1 MSKLRL
7 PFFIITSTFLF
18 LAFFYQ
24 SSLSTANMTA
34 SIKSSL
40 DISFSQASG
49 PGETPLKIKVVV
61 RNPTSSTLTI
71 FNWNSPL
78 DSLAAN
84 TGVFRIFEGD
94 NEVEGAVIRI
104 NRILPAG
111 QDALTEIP
119 AGGEAEVEHVLRP
132 FNLGKGKYRVESKWN
147 WMKVWE
153 SAKKDVTAEMMEG
166 ASGFGGSEGEQ
177 LERVV
182 EVEI

>member
-7 PFFIITSTFLF
+7 FFLIITSTFLF

-24 SSLSTANMTA
+24 SSVSTASMT
-34 SIKSSL
+34 SVIKPSL
-40 DISFSQASG
+40 DISFHQVSK

-61 RNPTSSTLTI
+61 RNPTSSTFTI

-84 TGVFRIFEGD
+84 VGVFRIFDGD

-104 NRILPAG
+104 NRVLPAG

-119 AGGEAEVEHVLRP
+119 AGGEAEVVHVLRP
-132 FNLGKGKYRVESKWN
+132 FNLEKGKYRVESKWN
-147 WMKVWE
+147 WMKLWE
-153 SAKKDVTAEMMEG
+153 SAKEDVTAEMMEG
-166 ASGFGGSEGEQ
+166 ASGFGGSDGEQ
-177 LERVV
+177 IERVV
-182 EVEI
+182 EVEV